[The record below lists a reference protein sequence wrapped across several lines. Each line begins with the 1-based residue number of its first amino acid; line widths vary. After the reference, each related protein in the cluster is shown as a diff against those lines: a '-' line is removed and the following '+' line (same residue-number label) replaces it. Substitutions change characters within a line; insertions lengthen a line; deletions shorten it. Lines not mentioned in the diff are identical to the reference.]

1 MTVRRLQGDGDI
13 ATQGRQFVYDME
25 DCAQTLGTRLKLFYG
40 EYFRDIN
47 EGTDWFGK
55 ILLKGSPDNVKD
67 AEIRT
72 RIQNYADVRGIAEY
86 SSSFDVNARR
96 VTVRATVLTSYGQTK
111 VTFEETI

>member
-13 ATQGRQFVYDME
+13 ATQGRQFVYDIE
-25 DCAQTLGTRLKLFYG
+25 DCAQTLGTRLKLFYD

-55 ILLKGSPDNVKD
+55 IFLRGSPDNVKD

-72 RIQNYADVRGIAEY
+72 RIQNYADVRGISQY
-86 SSSFDVNARR
+86 NSSFNINTRY
-96 VTVRATVLTSYGQTK
+96 VTVSATVLTSYGETK
-111 VTFEETI
+111 VTIEETI